1 MKEFDFAVDISKA
14 LWQSNPLQLKIAPN
28 QSAGRRIS
36 VLLKCINV
44 KCSEQID
51 GWQDSKSIDI
61 DPLFDITSWPIL
73 ISCAFVLWAIQCWSH
88 WKKKYLPLEQ
98 GLWRTAQMT
107 WPRYTKS
114 QQDARLYS
122 KIHSAS
128 DLLCCFMA
136 PYLQGFSCLHFRVKY
151 CCLSIYSSLQQ
162 PLVVQL
168 PLNFTRVWMLPY
180 RVCDPRHTLQ
190 HKQSSVEVQ

>member
-1 MKEFDFAVDISKA
+1 MWNAASK
-14 LWQSNPLQLKIAPN
+14 
-28 QSAGRRIS
+28 
-36 VLLKCINV
+36 
-44 KCSEQID
+44 ID
-51 GWQDSKSIDI
+51 GWQDSKSIDM
-61 DPLFDITSWPIL
+61 DPLFDITSWPKL

-88 WKKKYLPLEQ
+88 WKKKKKKICHLNKVCEGQRGWNDRATLN
-98 GLWRTAQMT
+98 LNRTRVYIQ
-107 WPRYTKS
+107 
-114 QQDARLYS
+114 
-122 KIHSAS
+122 KIRSAS

-162 PLVVQL
+162 PLVGQL

-190 HKQSSVEVQ
+190 HKHSPVEV

>member
-1 MKEFDFAVDISKA
+1 MQRANRWVTGFQKHRYGPA
-14 LWQSNPLQLKIAPN
+14 LWHNKLTHTYFLCLCPLSHP
-28 QSAGRRIS
+28 
-36 VLLKCINV
+36 VLFKW
-44 KCSEQID
+44 QIFFFFQWD
-51 GWQDSKSIDI
+51 
-61 DPLFDITSWPIL
+61 
-73 ISCAFVLWAIQCWSH
+73 
-88 WKKKYLPLEQ
+88 Q
-98 GLWRTAQMT
+98 GLWRTARMK

-114 QQDARLYS
+114 QQDARLCS

-162 PLVVQL
+162 PLVGQL

-180 RVCDPRHTLQ
+180 RICDPRHTLQ